1 MTKGAQFFN
10 VTSTDDKVTFLNVIR
25 KIFLS
30 KSKTVMVFNYQWV
43 NTLCTRQVVS
53 KLVEGKV

>member
-25 KIFLS
+25 N
-30 KSKTVMVFNYQWV
+30 KTVMVFNYQWV
-43 NTLCTRQVVS
+43 NTLCTRLVVS
-53 KLVEGKV
+53 KSVEGKV

>member
-25 KIFLS
+25 K
-30 KSKTVMVFNYQWV
+30 SKTVMVFNYQWV
-43 NTLCTRQVVS
+43 NTLCTRLVVS
-53 KLVEGKV
+53 KSVEGKV